1 MNWLENHLKTRRE
14 NWPYEGRYRLE
25 QFKESGFVAKV
36 DDEVAGFIWSEDI
49 TPKEVRI
56 KMNLKAKYAEY
67 AIGTELLETL
77 VTQLKT
83 NGYCR
88 IYYTIIPEHYAYQIY
103 RHLGFAVTHQD
114 EERIAFIWE
123 KA

>member
-1 MNWLENHLKTRRE
+1 MNWLKNHLKTRRE

-49 TPKEVRI
+49 TPKEARI

-77 VTQLKT
+77 VT
-83 NGYCR
+83 
-88 IYYTIIPEHYAYQIY
+88 
-103 RHLGFAVTHQD
+103 
-114 EERIAFIWE
+114 
-123 KA
+123 